1 MLEEQRHALEAL
13 EDELTRQKVEG
24 PHDEPDPAQATTYK
38 HPGYLAVLCRSCGAP
53 FIRGLRA
60 EDVTRGRAG
69 CAPVESP
76 VVAQD
81 AYVDWGDC

>member
-1 MLEEQRHALEAL
+1 MLEEQRARLMAL
-13 EDELTRQKVEG
+13 EDLLCTLRVEG

-38 HPGYLAVLCRSCGAP
+38 HVGYVALLCRSCGAP

-60 EDVTRGRAG
+60 EDLTCGMAG
-69 CAPVESP
+69 CVETG

-81 AYVDWGDC
+81 AYFDDGTC